1 MTFGSHRSLRQN
13 SYLSLLSLALMG
25 FIVTSLIEISQIFTF
40 RTSDINDII
49 TNTVGAIIGYFIVHR
64 ITDNF
69 TKRIF
74 SNSKMSD
81 FYIICVSVALIMF
94 FLQPFISSLLWKMV
108 L

>member
-25 FIVTSLIEISQIFTF
+25 FIVTSLIEILQIFTF

-49 TNTVGAIIGYFIVHR
+49 TNTVGTIIGYFIVHR